1 MKLTVNGAEFKYT
14 PSQVWLKFMEKVR
27 GKNLMHEILG
37 VSGGDDDVDVKKI
50 DEEDGSVFLSF
61 NCFLKMFFLIFVI
74 SAHVWASFHA
84 M

>member
-27 GKNLMHEILG
+27 GKNLVHEILG

-50 DEEDGSVFLSF
+50 DEEDDSVF
-61 NCFLKMFFLIFVI
+61 
-74 SAHVWASFHA
+74 
-84 M
+84 